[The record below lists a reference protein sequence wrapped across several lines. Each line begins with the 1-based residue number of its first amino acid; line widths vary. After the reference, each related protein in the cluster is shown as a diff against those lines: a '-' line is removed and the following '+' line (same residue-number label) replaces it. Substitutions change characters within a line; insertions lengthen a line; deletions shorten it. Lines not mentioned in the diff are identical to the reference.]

1 MSKPFERNRL
11 KRRYLY
17 FGIGSYV
24 LIVLFFCHW
33 GHLVQSA
40 PELSGASLALEAVNH
55 LVYRPFQFL
64 PMDAKYLVYGLL
76 IGLIAPLMIQ
86 TEYLRRRDLRPA
98 IENGSAKWN
107 ENLNDYQKR
116 YISTPLLG
124 TGSLNMIFAQQ
135 LYLSMDT
142 RKTLRNNNVMVIGGS
157 GTGKSRFFVMPNLLQ
172 ANCSFVVTDPSG
184 ELLETMGAFLEAE
197 GYEIRVF
204 NLVQMEHSDAYNP
217 FSYIHK
223 QEDVL
228 VMVDALIKNTTPS
241 GSRSSDPFWEKAE
254 TALLTA
260 ICFYVL
266 TQGKAIH
273 NFAAVM
279 YFLRQAA
286 AEEGETS
293 TLDKVFEAFAKEKFR
308 FDIMRRMG
316 LSTKDVIAPP
326 SFTFKSDYGMVGS
339 VYFRVLFLKTFPQQV
354 QDDLLREI
362 TDADCKMVTT
372 LTYRPIDMDSAIK
385 MVKNDIINV
394 NANMIDKQKQAS
406 KSGYSVDLINP
417 DLKSAVEEANALL
430 EDLTGRNQ
438 KMFFMNMVIV
448 HFADSKKQLDLD
460 TKAIQDIGAGR
471 LVNIQP
477 LTWQQENGLNACLP
491 LCTNKLEIWRTLTTE
506 AAAVF
511 MPFVNQ
517 ELFDRS
523 GGMYYGINAISRH
536 LIILDRRLRKNGNGL
551 ILGSPGSGK
560 SLAAK
565 LEILHVFLSSKDV
578 IIVIDPEGEYYR
590 MAELLGGE
598 VIKIAPGSGIHINP
612 FDNELTIRDD
622 TRDLVT
628 QKSDFLSSIFDSIM
642 GSFSVSPTQHSV
654 IDRCVEI
661 CYGPY
666 FASYDASTGTYD
678 KSKVPT
684 LVDFYEC
691 LREQP
696 GYEAMQ
702 LADAL
707 EIYAVGSLD
716 FFAQKTNVE
725 YTKRFV
731 VYDISEISNT
741 MKSFGQ
747 LVVLDNIWNRM
758 VSGRKEG
765 RNVWFYIDEVYLLFK
780 SGYSTEF
787 LRNLYKRARKY
798 GGIPTG
804 ITQNVTDI
812 LKNETARTMIANCEF
827 VQMLSQSADD
837 QAALASILPISPSE
851 MTYITN
857 APPGQGLI
865 YDGVHIVPF
874 INEVDKNSKIYEAM
888 TTNLAEVKAIEDR
901 KKAEQAGT
909 KSTSSSP

>member
-1 MSKPFERNRL
+1 MRKKKNAPKTASEQDQLSAVVDTLAKQKQGDTPAPKTKKQLREERKAEKARIRSDRAL
-11 KRRYLY
+11 RKKAKKLVIPRTVQETIPYSRVYPDS
-17 FGIGSYV
+17 GIIETADGVFTKTYILEDINYKAAKDEAQDEIYRNYSD
-24 LIVLFFCHW
+24 FHNSFD
-33 GHLVQSA
+33 
-40 PELSGASLALEAVNH
+40 SGMVYQIMTIQQAMNVVELEANTLMKMEMDERDAMREEYNNTIRKHIREVNH
-55 LVYRPFQFL
+55 LRVKNRY
-64 PMDAKYLVYGLL
+64 ATV
-76 IGLIAPLMIQ
+76 
-86 TEYLRRRDLRPA
+86 
-98 IENGSAKWN
+98 SAKASSYEQALSLFN
-107 ENLNDYQKR
+107 RLDGDIVRNFKR
-116 YISTPLLG
+116 IGGAVATPLSSARRL
-124 TGSLNMIFAQQ
+124 
-135 LYLSMDT
+135 
-142 RKTLRNNNVMVIGGS
+142 
-157 GTGKSRFFVMPNLLQ
+157 
-172 ANCSFVVTDPSG
+172 
-184 ELLETMGAFLEAE
+184 ELLHD
-197 GYEIRVF
+197 I
-204 NLVQMEHSDAYNP
+204 YNP
-217 FSYIHK
+217 NSVGLFGNSMHYDRDGK
-223 QEDVL
+223 L
-228 VMVDALIKNTTPS
+228 VFD
-241 GSRSSDPFWEKAE
+241 
-254 TALLTA
+254 
-260 ICFYVL
+260 
-266 TQGKAIH
+266 
-273 NFAAVM
+273 
-279 YFLRQAA
+279 
-286 AEEGETS
+286 
-293 TLDKVFEAFAKEKFR
+293 KEKFR

-362 TDADCKMVTT
+362 TSADCKMVTT

-438 KMFFMNMVIV
+438 KMFFMNLVIV

-612 FDNELTIRDD
+612 FDNELTIHDD

-837 QAALASILPISPSE
+837 QAALASILLISPSE

-901 KKAEQAGT
+901 KKAEQSEV
-909 KSTSSSP
+909 KSDSSAS